1 MATTTDASAHSQSPA
16 AIEEDSGDEFDA
28 TDSTPQHP
36 TAVAGTA
43 SPSARVTVL
52 SATGVS
58 PPVTAKPIDRVSDGA
73 RITAST
79 TAIRSKGGMCGGGSK
94 AALTA
99 ANERVAAVVADR
111 DLLLKQL
118 SALRA
123 APVETKRP
131 MATRISTAGATR
143 AQLKHANTHQ
153 PSANISTTPTELPK
167 NPAVPTHPQ
176 RDTVPV
182 GKEGLKSCN
191 VAGKPNGVAIEVE
204 TTVSE
209 HPTSEFGEDSSAV
222 TLRADESRIAA
233 EHSSAVVVALTE
245 RLEQLQAESAKERAE
260 TDAVIAALRHE
271 MAEKEQSAA
280 AALAAAAAEIAALK
294 SALST
299 ELGDANVQLG
309 EIQQRLDVQTTEHA
323 CAREKL
329 QKHAARCETLEA
341 TVGELQSKL
350 KEKDTAVHELHAAAG
365 QREKDLHQQLLDM
378 QTAHDAVV
386 SQRETD
392 LQTLT
397 AVQNEVTSLKES
409 RAEFEEQ
416 ARLDAEVLVAER
428 LAQEEFALHALHD
441 GQVAGVRKTF
451 FDLHKTERDA
461 RSSLKERADAE
472 RQRREALE
480 AEIAALKDD
489 VKQKEVVLTKQ
500 HGELAKLREAS
511 SLPSKKSAKKG
522 AGSNPFGDPQ
532 SSPKKKPSSTAA
544 ASTKNKRRETELE
557 KEVAQLKASV
567 SASNQALESQRE
579 ETKKLEATL
588 NAQTVGKVSAVQSA
602 TNPFSSAPATATDVA
617 EEKMKLE
624 KEYTE
629 KLRVKDEERR
639 AQFEDAVAKA
649 TEVRVAAEVK
659 RKLKE
664 LEVAETSSQNNLK
677 RELSKEEQVIENERI
692 AIEKMKTA
700 QAKFDEAK
708 SAYEWLIQTQEEMR
722 VLGDEYVPVGQ
733 DVKLKKSELKAAL
746 KRALKTPRVYSEAT
760 TSRDSNPPNGFDKL
774 FLKFT
779 AKQVIEILYLENP
792 PQGVWL
798 GRDKRGN
805 TGFLRTSEFIIPP
818 EVIRKNLG
826 LLQLE

>member
-43 SPSARVTVL
+43 SPGARVTVL
-52 SATGVS
+52 SATGVN
-58 PPVTAKPIDRVSDGA
+58 PPVTVKPIDRVSDGA

-123 APVETKRP
+123 APVETKRA

-176 RDTVPV
+176 RDTVSD

-191 VAGKPNGVAIEVE
+191 VAGEPNDVAIEVE

-233 EHSSAVVVALTE
+233 EHSSAEVVALTE
-245 RLEQLQAESAKERAE
+245 RLEQIQAESAKERAE

-309 EIQQRLDVQTTEHA
+309 EIQQRLDVQTTEHD

-341 TVGELQSKL
+341 TVGELQSRL

-386 SQRETD
+386 SQRVAD

-428 LAQEEFALHALHD
+428 FAQEELELHAFHD

-522 AGSNPFGDPQ
+522 AGSNPFGGPQ

-544 ASTKNKRRETELE
+544 ASSKNKRRETELE

-588 NAQTVGKVSAVQSA
+588 NAGKVSAAQSA
-602 TNPFSSAPATATDVA
+602 TNPFSSAQATATDVT

-664 LEVAETSSQNNLK
+664 LEEAETSSQNNLK

-692 AIEKMKTA
+692 AIEKIKTA

-733 DVKLKKSELKAAL
+733 DVKLKKSELKTAL